1 MRGKKAPKRD
11 IAPDPRY
18 NSTVIAKFIN
28 YLMSEG
34 KKSVAQNV
42 MYSAFDIISE
52 KTKKDPTEIFNAALK
67 NVSPSLE
74 VRSRRI
80 GGANYQI
87 PIEVRG
93 GRRNALAFRWIITAA
108 RAKKGKPMAQRLAS
122 ELMEAA
128 NGEGAA
134 MKKREDVHRM
144 AESNR
149 AFAHFA

>member
-1 MRGKKAPKRD
+1 
-11 IAPDPRY
+11 
-18 NSTVIAKFIN
+18 
-28 YLMSEG
+28 MSEG